1 LIKILLEELV
11 HEITSRFE
19 SSVTPAEVRAL
30 IGSRQSESFD
40 FDELFSILSEAGID
54 HESIQALSDINFE
67 RFVGVGLLASET
79 ESYIFSRDSL
89 QEIVVFQNISDRKK
103 KIRWDDFLNQYA
115 SEKEIRIFRFYE
127 RQEEDYGAIPGIET
141 HWFFS
146 PIWKNRRFLF
156 QSGLA
161 ALLTNLFAL
170 GTSMF
175 SMVVY
180 NKIIPAQAMSS
191 LAVLVTGMAFL
202 LIADYAVK
210 VSRAKFLGVA
220 GIEADITIADR
231 LFTKI
236 IDLQYKSK
244 QGSVGSLANTLKEY
258 EQIREFFTS
267 ATLVTIIDMP
277 FAIIFLVFIAVV
289 GGWMVVPV
297 LIGVAILIGA
307 TLYIQPRMKKIS
319 ESSFE
324 DGQNKHSVLVE
335 TLSGLETVKLLGA
348 GGLLRRKF
356 KTVLHR
362 QAAISEQTKKHT
374 YFATNLTAE
383 VQQAVQIAVV
393 AVGAIAVTQASSGYG
408 AIIACTILSGKAL
421 MPFAQVAQLLL
432 RLNQVITGYKA
443 LDALMKQPAE
453 HEKGA
458 SYLPRADIKGS
469 VSFKEV
475 TFAYPSQDGKAL
487 DGITFDINPGERVA
501 IVGRV
506 GSGKTTIGKLTAKLF
521 NPEGG
526 SIYIGGVDLLQLD
539 PSEVRE
545 NIGYVSQ
552 EPWLIAGTIEQN
564 ITLGATEVTP
574 EDIIWA
580 AKLSGAAE
588 FIDRHPKG
596 YKLAVRERGEGI
608 SGGQKQCITIARAL
622 VRKPKIL
629 IFDEPTSSMDAR
641 TEKLFIDSFRQQ
653 KVDATLILITHRT
666 SLLSLVDR
674 VLVVDNGK
682 IVGSGSTAAF
692 LSATMKPSGNP
703 AAAQT
708 DSSKTEASPQLS

>member
-277 FAIIFLVFIAVV
+277 FAIIFLIFIAVV

-453 HEKGA
+453 HEKGT

-692 LSATMKPSGNP
+692 LSATMKPSGDP
-703 AAAQT
+703 AAVQT

>member
-1 LIKILLEELV
+1 MIKILLEELV

-692 LSATMKPSGNP
+692 LSATMKPSGNS

>member
-453 HEKGA
+453 HEKGT

-703 AAAQT
+703 AAVQT

>member
-1 LIKILLEELV
+1 
-11 HEITSRFE
+11 
-19 SSVTPAEVRAL
+19 
-30 IGSRQSESFD
+30 
-40 FDELFSILSEAGID
+40 
-54 HESIQALSDINFE
+54 
-67 RFVGVGLLASET
+67 
-79 ESYIFSRDSL
+79 
-89 QEIVVFQNISDRKK
+89 
-103 KIRWDDFLNQYA
+103 
-115 SEKEIRIFRFYE
+115 
-127 RQEEDYGAIPGIET
+127 
-141 HWFFS
+141 
-146 PIWKNRRFLF
+146 
-156 QSGLA
+156 
-161 ALLTNLFAL
+161 
-170 GTSMF
+170 
-175 SMVVY
+175 MVVY

-453 HEKGA
+453 HEKGT

>member
-453 HEKGA
+453 HEKGV

-487 DGITFDINPGERVA
+487 DGVTFDINPSERVA

>member
-1 LIKILLEELV
+1 MDTISIEDLV
-11 HEITSRFE
+11 YEISSRFDA
-19 SSVTPAEVRAL
+19 SITPSEVRSL
-30 IGSRQSESFD
+30 VGSKELGSFD
-40 FDELFSILSEAGID
+40 FDDLFEVLSEAGID
-54 HESIQALSDINFE
+54 HESIESLSAINFD
-67 RFVGVGLLASET
+67 RFVGVGLFYSDT
-79 ESYIFSRDSL
+79 HQYIFSRDAI
-89 QEIVVFQNISDRKK
+89 QEVVVFQNFKDKK
-103 KIRWDDFLNQYA
+103 NKILWNDFLES
-115 SEKEIRIFRFYE
+115 SEVETSSKIIRFFE
-127 RQEEDYGAIPGIET
+127 RQEEAYGAIPGIET

-202 LIADYAVK
+202 LLADYAVK

-220 GIEADITIADR
+220 GVEADITIADR

-244 QGSVGSLANTLKEY
+244 KGSVGSLANTLKEY

-277 FAIIFLVFIAVV
+277 FAIIFLIFIAIV
-289 GGWMVVPV
+289 GGWMAVPV
-297 LIGVAILIGA
+297 FIGIAILVGA

-335 TLSGLETVKLLGA
+335 TLSGLETVKMLGA

-356 KTVLHR
+356 KVVLNR
-362 QAAISEQTKKHT
+362 QAVISEQTKKHT

-383 VQQAVQIAVV
+383 VQQGVQIAVV
-393 AVGAIAVTQASSGYG
+393 AVGALVVSEASAGYG

-432 RLNQVITGYKA
+432 RLNQVLTGYKA
-443 LDALMKQPAE
+443 LDELMKQPSE
-453 HEKGA
+453 HDDGI
-458 SYLPRADIKGS
+458 SYLPRTNLVGS
-469 VSFKEV
+469 VEFRSVE
-475 TFAYPSQDGKAL
+475 FAYPGQDGKAL
-487 DGITFDINPGERVA
+487 DSVSFDIKSGERVA

-521 NPEGG
+521 EPEKG
-526 SIYIGGVDLLQLD
+526 SIYIGGVDILQLD
-539 PSEVRE
+539 PAEVRE

-564 ITLGATEVTP
+564 ITLGASEVSTEDV
-574 EDIIWA
+574 IWA
-580 AKLSGAAE
+580 STLSGASD
-588 FIDRHPKG
+588 FIDQHPKG
-596 YKLAVRERGEGI
+596 YKLHVRERGEGI

-622 VRKPKIL
+622 VRRPKIL

-641 TEKLFIDSFRQQ
+641 TEKTFIDSFRQQ
-653 KVDATLILITHRT
+653 KLESTLILITHRT

-674 VLVVDNGK
+674 VIVIDNGK
-682 IVGSGSTAAF
+682 IVGAGPTAAF
-692 LSATMKPSGNP
+692 LGAKIKPGEPQKADISALDK
-703 AAAQT
+703 
-708 DSSKTEASPQLS
+708 

>member
-1 LIKILLEELV
+1 MFNIPLEELV
-11 HEITSRFE
+11 YEITSRFE
-19 SSVTPAEVRAL
+19 ASITPAEVRAL
-30 IGSRQSESFD
+30 VGSRNSESFD
-40 FDELFSILSEAGID
+40 FEEFFSILSEAGID
-54 HESIQALSDINFE
+54 QESIQALSDINFE
-67 RFVGVGLLASET
+67 RFVGVGILATHTDSF
-79 ESYIFSRDSL
+79 IFSRDSL
-89 QEIVVFQNISDRKK
+89 QEVVVFQNFSDRKEK
-103 KIRWDDFLNQYA
+103 VRWDDFL
-115 SEKEIRIFRFYE
+115 EKYDSDAELRIFRFFE
-127 RQEEDYGAIPGIET
+127 RQEENYGAIPGIET

-170 GTSMF
+170 GVSMF

-231 LFTKI
+231 LFAKI

-244 QGSVGSLANTLKEY
+244 KSSVGSLANTLKEY

-267 ATLVTIIDMP
+267 AALVTIIDMP
-277 FAIIFLVFIAVV
+277 FAIIFIIFIGIV
-289 GGWMVVPV
+289 GGWMVLPV
-297 LIGVAILIGA
+297 LIGVAVLIGA

-319 ESSFE
+319 ESAFE

-362 QAAISEQTKKHT
+362 QAEISEQTKKHT

-393 AVGAIAVTQASSGYG
+393 AVGAIAVSQASSGYG

-421 MPFAQVAQLLL
+421 APFAQVSQLLL

-443 LDALMKQPAE
+443 LDALMQQPAE
-453 HEKGA
+453 HDKGV
-458 SYLPRADIKGS
+458 SYLPRGDIEGS

-475 TFAYPSQDGKAL
+475 TFSYPLQDGKAL
-487 DGITFDINPGERVA
+487 DGVTFEINPGERVA

-521 NPEGG
+521 NPESG

-539 PSEVRE
+539 PAEIRE

-564 ITLGATEVTP
+564 ITLGANEVTT
-574 EDIIWA
+574 EDLIWA
-580 AKLSGAAE
+580 ARLSGAAE
-588 FIDRHPKG
+588 FIDSHPKG

-622 VRKPKIL
+622 VRRPKIL
-629 IFDEPTSSMDAR
+629 IFDEPTSSMDVR
-641 TEKLFIDSFRQQ
+641 TEKIFIDSFRKQ
-653 KVDATLILITHRT
+653 KLDSTLILITHRT
-666 SLLSLVDR
+666 SLLALVDR
-674 VLVVDNGK
+674 VLVVDSGK
-682 IVGSGSTAAF
+682 ILGTESTSSF
-692 LSATMKPSGNP
+692 LSKSAKPSKNLGLE
-703 AAAQT
+703 AAQT
-708 DSSKTEASPQLS
+708 SKSNLSSQAS

>member
-1 LIKILLEELV
+1 MIKILLEELV

-277 FAIIFLVFIAVV
+277 FAIIFLIFIAVV

-453 HEKGA
+453 HEKGT

-703 AAAQT
+703 AAVQT

>member
-1 LIKILLEELV
+1 MFNISLEDLV
-11 HEITSRFE
+11 YEITSRFE
-19 SSVTPAEVRAL
+19 ASITPAEVRAL

-40 FDELFSILSEAGID
+40 FEEVFDILSEAGID

-67 RFVGVGLLASET
+67 RFVGVGILATST
-79 ESYIFSRDSL
+79 DSFIFSRDSL
-89 QEIVVFQNISDRKK
+89 QEVVVFQNFSDRKEK
-103 KIRWDDFLNQYA
+103 VRWDDFLEQYD
-115 SEKEIRIFRFYE
+115 SDEELRIFRFFE
-127 RQEEDYGAIPGIET
+127 RQEEHYGAIPGIET

-170 GTSMF
+170 GVSMF

-231 LFTKI
+231 LFAKI

-244 QGSVGSLANTLKEY
+244 KGSVGSLANTLKEY

-267 ATLVTIIDMP
+267 ATLVTIVDMP
-277 FAIIFLVFIAVV
+277 FAIIFIIFIGIV
-289 GGWMVVPV
+289 GGWMVLPV

-319 ESSFE
+319 ESAFE

-356 KTVLHR
+356 KAVLHR

-393 AVGAIAVTQASSGYG
+393 AVGAVAVSQASSGYG

-421 MPFAQVAQLLL
+421 APFAQVAQLLL
-432 RLNQVITGYKA
+432 RLNQVVTGYKA
-443 LDALMKQPAE
+443 LDALMQQPAE
-453 HEKGA
+453 HEKGV
-458 SYLPRADIKGS
+458 SYLPRGDIEGS

-475 TFAYPSQDGKAL
+475 TFSYPLQDGKAL
-487 DGITFDINPGERVA
+487 DGVTFEINPGERVA

-521 NPEGG
+521 NPESG

-539 PSEVRE
+539 PAEIRE

-564 ITLGATEVTP
+564 ITLGANEVTT
-574 EDIIWA
+574 EDLIWA
-580 AKLSGAAE
+580 ARLSGAAE
-588 FIDRHPKG
+588 FIDAHPKG
-596 YKLAVRERGEGI
+596 YKLGVRERGEGI

-622 VRKPKIL
+622 VRRPKIL
-629 IFDEPTSSMDAR
+629 IFDEPTSSMDVR
-641 TEKLFIDSFRQQ
+641 TEKIFIDSFRKQ
-653 KVDATLILITHRT
+653 KLDSTLILITHRT

-674 VLVVDNGK
+674 VLVVDSGK
-682 IVGSGSTAAF
+682 ILGTESTSSF
-692 LSATMKPSGNP
+692 LSKSVKPSKNLGLGAAETSKSNP
-703 AAAQT
+703 
-708 DSSKTEASPQLS
+708 SSQVS

>member
-1 LIKILLEELV
+1 MFKIPLEELV

-19 SSVTPAEVRAL
+19 ASVTPAEVRAL
-30 IGSRQSESFD
+30 IGSRSSDTFD
-40 FDELFSILSEAGID
+40 LEELFSILSEAGID
-54 HESIQALSDINFE
+54 HESVQTLSDINFE
-67 RFVGVGLLASET
+67 RFVGVGILASKAD
-79 ESYIFSRDSL
+79 SFIFSRDSL
-89 QEIVVFQNISDRKK
+89 QEVVVFQNLADRKE
-103 KIRWDDFLNQYA
+103 KIRWEDFLDHYD
-115 SEKEIRIFRFYE
+115 SDTEVRIFRFFE
-127 RQEEDYGAIPGIET
+127 RQEESYGVIPGIET

-161 ALLTNLFAL
+161 ALLTNIFAL

-231 LFTKI
+231 LFAKI
-236 IDLQYKSK
+236 IDLQYKSRK
-244 QGSVGSLANTLKEY
+244 GSVGSLANTLKEY

-267 ATLVTIIDMP
+267 ATLVTIVDMP
-277 FAIIFLVFIAVV
+277 FAIIFIIFIAVV
-289 GGWMVVPV
+289 GGWMVLPV
-297 LIGVAILIGA
+297 LIGVAILVGA

-319 ESSFE
+319 ESAFE

-356 KTVLHR
+356 KAVLHR

-393 AVGAIAVTQASSGYG
+393 AVGAIAVSQVSSGYG

-421 MPFAQVAQLLL
+421 APFAQAAQLLL
-432 RLNQVITGYKA
+432 RLNQVVTGYKA
-443 LDALMKQPAE
+443 LDALMKQPGE
-453 HEKGA
+453 HEKGV
-458 SYLPRADIKGS
+458 SYLPRGDLQGS
-469 VSFKEV
+469 VSFKDV
-475 TFAYPSQDGKAL
+475 TFSYPFQDGKAL
-487 DGITFDINPGERVA
+487 DGVTFEINPGERVA

-521 NPEGG
+521 NPESG

-539 PSEVRE
+539 PAEIRE

-552 EPWLIAGTIEQN
+552 EPWLIAGSIEQN
-564 ITLGATEVTP
+564 ITLGANEVTT
-574 EDIIWA
+574 EDLIWA

-588 FIDRHPKG
+588 FIDSHPKG
-596 YKLAVRERGEGI
+596 YKLVVRERGEGI

-622 VRKPKIL
+622 VRRPKIL

-641 TEKLFIDSFRQQ
+641 TEKLFIESFRKQ
-653 KVDATLILITHRT
+653 KLNSTLIVITHRT

-674 VLVVDNGK
+674 VLVVDSGK
-682 IVGSGSTAAF
+682 IVGSESTATF
-692 LSATMKPSGNP
+692 LSASTKPPRGPDTKVTGN
-703 AAAQT
+703 T
-708 DSSKTEASPQLS
+708 KNDLSPQAS

>member
-1 LIKILLEELV
+1 MIKILLEELV

-453 HEKGA
+453 HEKGT